1 MSNDPTLS
9 RNVLEMAAIATE
21 FCAFIETASGTE
33 PMTALVTLGKFV
45 PLLYLRGTLLP
56 EIEPE
61 YPEANERY
69 VTEEQW
75 DAVFLDLRALFDG
88 QDEFL
93 YIGENELG
101 EPASLNGS
109 ISEHLADVYQDLKD
123 FLMLYKK
130 ADPAMRENAIA
141 GCRQLFSERWGL
153 RLARLLPVVHSRIFD
168 ENGYSS
174 DNDYSDLFLN

>member
-9 RNVLEMAAIATE
+9 RNVIEMAAVATE
-21 FCAFIETASGTE
+21 YCNFIESASGTE
-33 PMTALVTLGKFV
+33 PMVAFGTLGKLI
-45 PLLYLRGTLLP
+45 PLLYLRGALMP
-56 EIEPE
+56 EIDPE

-75 DAVFLDLRALFDG
+75 DGVFLDMRALFDM

-93 YIGENELG
+93 YIGENEFG
-101 EPASLNGS
+101 EPTSLTGS

-123 FLMLYKK
+123 FVMLYKK

-141 GCRQLFSERWGL
+141 GCRQLFLEHWGP
-153 RLARLLPVVHSRIFD
+153 RLARLLPIIHERLFFNQDQST
-168 ENGYSS
+168 G
-174 DNDYSDLFLN
+174 DYTDLF